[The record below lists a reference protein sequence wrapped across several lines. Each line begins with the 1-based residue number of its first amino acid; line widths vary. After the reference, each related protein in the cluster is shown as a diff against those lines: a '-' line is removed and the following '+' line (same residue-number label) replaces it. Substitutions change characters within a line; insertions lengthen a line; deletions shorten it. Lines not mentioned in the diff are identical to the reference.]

1 MVERPAAGD
10 AVRDGNR
17 MDTGRLSRLH
27 AVRGVLE
34 GYRLRRAHLQAVQL
48 HDPGTW
54 SEPRDSVST
63 ISPSKSKIR
72 ARSILHGSWREL
84 ANGWDGAGAGAR
96 DPIYER
102 WRTGDSTG
110 RLTER
115 AADTGRRRA

>member
-72 ARSILHGSWREL
+72 ARNILHGSGRGE
-84 ANGWDGAGAGAR
+84 
-96 DPIYER
+96 PYQIYVPDVETPLSMTLVSIR
-102 WRTGDSTG
+102 ICTT
-110 RLTER
+110 
-115 AADTGRRRA
+115 